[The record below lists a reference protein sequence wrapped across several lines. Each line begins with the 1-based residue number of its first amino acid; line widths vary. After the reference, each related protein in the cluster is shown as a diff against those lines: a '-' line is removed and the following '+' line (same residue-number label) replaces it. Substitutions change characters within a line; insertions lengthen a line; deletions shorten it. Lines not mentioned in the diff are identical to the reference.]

1 MTGPPMPSMLET
13 IPSPMPALPPAPG
26 PARDPAFW
34 IVIVDFNGLDDT
46 RKCLRSLESIEGG
59 ASVVVVDNA
68 SRESP
73 LPVLRL
79 EFPWI
84 DAIRSETNG
93 GWAGGN
99 NLGVR
104 HALARGAEW
113 IVLLNNDTTVP
124 PRFVRRL
131 REAAAAHPD
140 YGVLGPVI
148 LHMDEPDKVQTTGV
162 VFNRPDRD
170 GFFQPIDV
178 PHDARRPVG
187 VVPCDIVNGCCLMIR
202 RDVIDRIGFVDE
214 RYFLI
219 HEESDWCLRA
229 GYVTRCG
236 IVSDALV
243 WHKGSSSFR
252 REGKRLQ
259 RYYDTRNLVRL
270 LSDHRSKEGTRGR
283 LASWRLLLSYAV
295 HRYRIE
301 LAAGELDSARAV
313 VEGLYDGFVGANGAY
328 RPRWRPG
335 LRLLRA
341 AFALARLI
349 RP

>member
-1 MTGPPMPSMLET
+1 MPTSMLAT
-13 IPSPMPALPPAPG
+13 IPSPFPALPAPPG

-34 IVIVDFNGLDDT
+34 IVVVNFNGLDDT
-46 RKCLRSLESIEGG
+46 RKCLRSLEQLDAA

-68 SRESP
+68 SRENP
-73 LPVLRL
+73 LPGLQF

-84 DAIRSETNG
+84 DAVRSETNG

-131 REAAAAHPD
+131 KEAAELHSE

-148 LHMDEPDKVQTTGV
+148 RFMDEPEKTQTTGV

-178 PHDARRPVG
+178 PQDDRGPVG

-229 GYVTRCG
+229 GQATKCG
-236 IVSDALV
+236 ILTDALV

-252 REGKRLQ
+252 REGKKLQ

-270 LSDHRSKEGTRGR
+270 LRNHAKKEGTRGR
-283 LASWRLLLSYAV
+283 WASRRHLFSYAV
-295 HRYRIE
+295 HRYR
-301 LAAGELDSARAV
+301 GEIADGERESARAV
-313 VEGLYDGFVGANGAY
+313 VEGLYDGLLGRGSAY
-328 RPRWRPG
+328 QDRWRPG
-335 LRLLRA
+335 LGLLRA
-341 AFALARLI
+341 AFALARAL

>member
-1 MTGPPMPSMLET
+1 MPSSTLDT
-13 IPSPMPALPPAPG
+13 LPSPFPALPAPPG

-34 IVIVDFNGLDDT
+34 IVLVDFNGLDDT
-46 RKCLRSLESIEGG
+46 RQCLRSLEELDGA

-68 SRESP
+68 SRASP
-73 LPVLRL
+73 LPVLQL

-84 DAIRSETNG
+84 DAIRSDVNG

-131 REAAAAHPD
+131 KEAARAHPD

-148 LHMDEPDKVQTTGV
+148 RFMDEPDKTQTTGV

-178 PHDARRPVG
+178 PQDEHRPVG

-202 RDVIDRIGFVDE
+202 KDVIEKIGLVDE

-229 GYVTRCG
+229 GRATKCG
-236 IVSDALV
+236 IVTDALV
-243 WHKGSSSFR
+243 RHKGSSTFR

-259 RYYDTRNLVRL
+259 RYYDARNLVRL
-270 LSDHRSKEGTRGR
+270 LRDHGAKDGARGR
-283 LASWRLLLSYAV
+283 WASRRHLLSYLL
-295 HRYRIE
+295 HRYRVE
-301 LAAGELDSARAV
+301 RTNGERDSARAI
-313 VEGLYDGFVGANGAY
+313 VEGYYDGLLGVGGPY
-328 RPRWRPG
+328 RDRSRPG
-335 LRLLRA
+335 LFLLRA
-341 AFALARLI
+341 AFALARAL